1 MIYSNGVREDY
12 DPHDIPNKKYN
23 NATWETVQYLLI
35 ENTDTEY
42 IKIVPIETVRNPV
55 EGVENNGGETYY
67 EMDPLIIN
75 VR

>member
-1 MIYSNGVREDY
+1 MRKQEDY
-12 DPHDIPNKKYN
+12 DPHDIPNKKYS
-23 NATWETVQYLLI
+23 NATWETVEYLLI

-75 VR
+75 VREELS